1 MQKNKNGRERVALF
15 GTLRVM
21 VSVSLLVAMS
31 IVCGKYLAFGVG
43 NVLRFSFE
51 NLPILLS
58 GIFFGPIIGAV
69 TGVAADLIGCFMVGY
84 AVNPL
89 VTLGAAAIG
98 ITSGLIFGLLKKRE
112 RICRSAAVTLTVS
125 AAHVVGS
132 VLVKT
137 AGLAAF
143 YDMPFGIL
151 MRWRLLN
158 YAIIGAVESVMI
170 YYVTKNK
177 AVSSLIAGINRRKT
191 Q

>member
-69 TGVAADLIGCFMVGY
+69 TGVAADLIGCVMMAY
-84 AVNPL
+84 TVNPA
-89 VTLGAAAIG
+89 VTLGAAIIG
-98 ITSGLIFGLLKKRE
+98 LCGGMLFFICRKMLLK
-112 RICRSAAVTLTVS
+112 V
-125 AAHVVGS
+125 
-132 VLVKT
+132 
-137 AGLAAF
+137 
-143 YDMPFGIL
+143 
-151 MRWRLLN
+151 
-158 YAIIGAVESVMI
+158 
-170 YYVTKNK
+170 
-177 AVSSLIAGINRRKT
+177 RR
-191 Q
+191 QQLSQH

>member
-58 GIFFGPIIGAV
+58 GIFFGPRIGAV

-125 AAHVVGS
+125 VAHFVGS

-151 MRWRLLN
+151 MLWRFLN